1 MKTASKVFIIINM
14 IFLFWLIFP
23 LVVGILALGK
33 LNTAKKKDDL
43 VVMGVITILFCSL
56 LGGVFMLL
64 VTDEELQKN

>member
-1 MKTASKVFIIINM
+1 MKTAAKVFIIINM

-64 VTDEELQKN
+64 VTDEELQNN

>member
-56 LGGVFMLL
+56 LGGLFMLL

>member
-1 MKTASKVFIIINM
+1 MKTAAKVFIIINM